1 MNRRFCPTS
10 IFSDLGI
17 WLHSRPSFSD
27 QARVSDWSVEPLQ
40 FGNFLCT
47 IFDEWV
53 RNDVGKTFVQLLDVS
68 LEMWCGMEA
77 SLCVFRPTCGFG
89 AGHRAQR

>member
-1 MNRRFCPTS
+1 
-10 IFSDLGI
+10 
-17 WLHSRPSFSD
+17 
-27 QARVSDWSVEPLQ
+27 
-40 FGNFLCT
+40 
-47 IFDEWV
+47 
-53 RNDVGKTFVQLLDVS
+53 VQLLDVS